1 MTVKSQQIDTSSYTY
16 SGSFRVDRDGESK
29 EVKDS
34 FIINE
39 DIAIKR
45 ATAEMLESKKQEVEF
60 STFFIPLR
68 INDIISISAPS
79 KRIPKE
85 LNKDRFIVKEVT
97 HYFKA
102 GYIRTKI
109 KALRY
114 EF

>member
-1 MTVKSQQIDTSSYTY
+1 MLVKSKELKKQTPFY
-16 SGSFRVDRDGESK
+16 SGVFEVDREGETK
-29 EVKDS
+29 KIKDE
-34 FIINE
+34 FLINE
-39 DIAIKR
+39 SLAERRAI
-45 ATAEMLESKKQEVEF
+45 AEMLESKKQEVEF
-60 STFFIPLR
+60 STFFIPLK

-79 KRIPKE
+79 RRIPKE

-109 KALRY
+109 KAVRY